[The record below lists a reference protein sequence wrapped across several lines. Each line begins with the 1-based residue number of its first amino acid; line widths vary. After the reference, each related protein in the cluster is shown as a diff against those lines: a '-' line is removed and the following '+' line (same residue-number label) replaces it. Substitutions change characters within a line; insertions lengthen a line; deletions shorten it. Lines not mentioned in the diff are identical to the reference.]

1 MSIIINRITIELYQ
15 EADNNVGS
23 EHAEI
28 IVKPA
33 LIGLFNEKNEKD
45 YFLTLKS
52 VHGFSF
58 NNKEELMKLFF
69 NVEKIIDECKTE
81 NDSVS

>member
-28 IVKPA
+28 IVKPT
-33 LIGLFNEKNEKD
+33 LIGLFKELNNEKD
-45 YFLTLKS
+45 YFLTFKS

-58 NNKEELMKLFF
+58 DSKEELIKLFC
-69 NVEKIIDECKTE
+69 NVEKIIDECKNE
-81 NDSVS
+81 K

>member
-1 MSIIINRITIELYQ
+1 MTIELYQ
-15 EADNNVGS
+15 ESDNNVGS

-28 IVKPA
+28 IVKPT
-33 LIGLFNEKNEKD
+33 LIGLFNGNNEKD
-45 YFLTLKS
+45 YFLTFKS

-58 NNKEELMKLFF
+58 DSKEELIKLFC
-69 NVEKIIDECKTE
+69 NVEKIIDECKNE